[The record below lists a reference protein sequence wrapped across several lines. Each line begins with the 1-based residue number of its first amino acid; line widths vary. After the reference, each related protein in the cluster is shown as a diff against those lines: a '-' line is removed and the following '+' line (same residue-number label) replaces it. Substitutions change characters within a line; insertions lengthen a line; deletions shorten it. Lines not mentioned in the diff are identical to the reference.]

1 MLNWREGKHASIG
14 ADECIGR
21 DVFILRK
28 FPNIGPLCKMPEH
41 MRIKARCRFLVFG
54 IQRVYVGLGDE
65 SLLKSHERL

>member
-1 MLNWREGKHASIG
+1 MLNWREGEHAPIG
-14 ADECIGR
+14 ADERIGR
-21 DVFILRK
+21 DVFVLRE
-28 FPNIGPLCKMPEH
+28 FPNIDPFCEMPEY